1 MDVDFNGDVASLDA
15 EMLQLPDV
23 SPLAIKANPH
33 VAEKLF
39 DQWLSLPDT
48 VSLVIFGHFIWLLI
62 AYECIIELERD
73 RLQKLAIEFGEPNL
87 CKGSTYFRLGIQ
99 VPMHRNGNYDRMID
113 TIVITHML

>member
-48 VSLVIFGHFIWLLI
+48 VSLVIFGHFI
-62 AYECIIELERD
+62 
-73 RLQKLAIEFGEPNL
+73 
-87 CKGSTYFRLGIQ
+87 
-99 VPMHRNGNYDRMID
+99 
-113 TIVITHML
+113 